1 MNMRTL
7 HRQRGT
13 AALAVAL
20 VLLFA
25 TTVVAFFANRTMIF
39 EQRTSANQL
48 RSTKAFE
55 LADAGL
61 EWAIAR
67 LNDSLVLTANSCTP
81 ASGTGLVSFGD
92 RYAQPRP
99 ADATHPT
106 GYFNAVSTAMPGCQI
121 DPSSGALSCGCPSA
135 NAATLATAA
144 WPRFRVQFNI
154 VPSDPSSLEIVSRGC
169 TNGDPCDPS
178 QAVSAGT
185 DSTAVARVL
194 VKVVPTFPGGGPKA
208 GLISGS
214 TTVVSGSL
222 NVVNTDTRSNGITI
236 NTGSF
241 VDLSGNGVSVVSLP
255 GTPAAASILDNDP
268 SLLQLTNADAN
279 GELFFK
285 SFVNTGFS
293 DFQTSPLTKFI
304 NGRAGQ
310 RFNSTTS
317 PLSCN
322 GGNDCARAVSYW
334 IDRGITQFW
343 VDLNTSGADSSIDFT
358 NGTLPSTTPN
368 NTIGTEAKAIVLA
381 TQGQLSTSGGVT
393 AYGVFYAASAT
404 AVDDLTLSG
413 GGNST
418 IYGSLITRGDFAR
431 TGNGNIT
438 IVPRT
443 SLFSDPGPPKG
454 LLLPVPGSWRDKAS
468 PY

>member
-1 MNMRTL
+1 
-7 HRQRGT
+7 
-13 AALAVAL
+13 
-20 VLLFA
+20 
-25 TTVVAFFANRTMIF
+25 MIF

-67 LNDSLVLTANSCTP
+67 LNDPLKLTAGTCVP
-81 ASGTGLVSFGD
+81 ASGSTLLSFRD
-92 RYAQPRP
+92 RYARPSEASASAVPPRLN
-99 ADATHPT
+99 
-106 GYFNAVSTAMPGCQI
+106 GYFDAVTFSLPGCQI
-121 DPSSGALSCGCPSA
+121 NPASGALVCGCPAVPTPAPTASSPA
-135 NAATLATAA
+135 IATLANAD
-144 WPRFRVQFNI
+144 WPRFRVQFKA
-154 VPSDPSSLEIVSRGC
+154 VPGDDSSLEIISRGC
-169 TNGDPCDPS
+169 TSSDPCDPS
-178 QAVSAGT
+178 QATSSNT
-185 DSTAVARVL
+185 DSTAIARVV
-194 VKVVPTFPGGGPKA
+194 VKIVPTFPGGGPRA

-214 TTVVSGSL
+214 TTIVSGSL

-241 VDLSGNGVSVVSLP
+241 VDVSGNGVSVVSLP
-255 GTPAAASILDNDP
+255 GTPPSASILDNDP
-268 SLLQLTNADAN
+268 SLLQLTNADSN
-279 GELFFK
+279 GELFFQ
-285 SFVNTGFS
+285 SFVGTGFS
-293 DFQTSPLTKFI
+293 DFQKSLLTKFI
-304 NGRAGQ
+304 NGKSGQ
-310 RFNSTTS
+310 SFNSTTS

-358 NGTLPSTTPN
+358 NGTLPSNTPN

-381 TQGQLSTSGGVT
+381 TQGQLSTGGGVT

-438 IVPRT
+438 IVPRS

-454 LLLPVPGSWRDKAS
+454 LLIPVPGSWRDKAS

>member
-1 MNMRTL
+1 MRTL

-67 LNDSLVLTANSCTP
+67 LNDPLTLTANSCVA
-81 ASGTGLVSFGD
+81 ASGTGLLSFRD
-92 RYAQPRP
+92 RYAQPSD

-106 GYFNAVSTAMPGCQI
+106 GWFNAISTAMPGCQI
-121 DPSSGALSCGCPSA
+121 NPSSGALSCGCPSA
-135 NAATLATAA
+135 GAATLATAA
-144 WPRFRVQFNI
+144 WPRFRVQFNR
-154 VPSDPSSLEIVSRGC
+154 VLSDLSSLEIVSRGC
-169 TNGDPCDPS
+169 TNADPCDLS
-178 QAVSAGT
+178 SAGIGSGT
-185 DSTAVARVL
+185 DSTAIARVM
-194 VKVVPTFPGGGPKA
+194 VKIVPTFPGGGPRA

-214 TTVVSGSL
+214 TTIVSGSL

-241 VDLSGNGVSVVSLP
+241 VDLSGNGVSVVTLP
-255 GTPAAASILDNDP
+255 GTPPSASILDNDP
-268 SLLQLTNADAN
+268 SLLQLTNADSN
-279 GELFFK
+279 GELFFQ
-285 SFVNTGFS
+285 SFVGTGFS
-293 DFQTSPLTKFI
+293 EFQNSPLTKFI
-304 NGRAGQ
+304 DGTSGQ

-317 PLSCN
+317 PLSCD

-334 IDRGITQFW
+334 IDRGVTQYW
-343 VDLNTSGADSSIDFT
+343 VDLNTSGANSTIDFT
-358 NGTLPSTTPN
+358 NGTLPSTTAN
-368 NTIGTEAKAIVLA
+368 STIGTERKPIVLA
-381 TQGQLSTSGGVT
+381 TQGQLSTGGGVT

-438 IVPRT
+438 IVPRS
-443 SLFSDPGPPKG
+443 SLFSDPGPPGG
-454 LLLPVPGSWRDKAS
+454 LLIPVPGSWRDKAS